1 MTLPRVVV
9 PPPRAGLDFTTQY
22 RFPQSTAIRA
32 GDYLFLSGMLAI
44 DPENGDPLQGSVT
57 SETHRVFQNLR
68 LVLESAG
75 SALDRLVQ
83 VHAMIHDRL
92 EYEILNRVY
101 RHYVPAGPPARTVWS
116 VTIPL
121 GFKIQLDAVAVA

>member
-1 MTLPRVVV
+1 MTLPRIVV
-9 PPPRAGLDFTTQY
+9 PPPRPGLDLAAQY

-44 DPENGDPLQGSVT
+44 DPETGDPLQGTVT

-75 SALDRLVQ
+75 SALGRLVQ
-83 VHAMIHDRL
+83 VHAMLHDRL

-101 RHYVPAGPPARTVWS
+101 RQYVPAGPPARTVWS

-121 GFKIQLDAVAVA
+121 GFKVQLDAIAVA